1 MSTEVDQLCEAVDA
15 SRNGYRERRY
25 RQESEWSMRKRPD
38 APKPSRERFLSIE
51 LVISKSRLVEAV
63 QLAIA
68 RRNNRLRG
76 EADLSRGNAELRHVG
91 EPQEA

>member
-1 MSTEVDQLCEAVDA
+1 MSAEVDQLCEAVDA

-38 APKPSRERFLSIE
+38 APIPSRERFLSIE

-63 QLAIA
+63 QLTIA
-68 RRNNRLRG
+68 SSKQSITG
-76 EADLSRGNAELRHVG
+76 
-91 EPQEA
+91 